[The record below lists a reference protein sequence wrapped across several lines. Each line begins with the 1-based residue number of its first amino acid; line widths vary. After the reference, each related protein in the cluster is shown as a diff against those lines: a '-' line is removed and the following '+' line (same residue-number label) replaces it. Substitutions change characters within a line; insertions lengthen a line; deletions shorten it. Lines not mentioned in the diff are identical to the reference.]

1 MRSKRKFKILFLIIG
16 IVFPIVIIVLLS
28 AFNIPSIWNS
38 WGLQEDGTRVMP
50 DSWNYFLLVFF
61 KLSLYLIPALI
72 ISIGLSIYNKHG
84 IERRKY
90 LYYSL
95 HVLSIWFL
103 ALLSIKLFS
112 DAILELDRI
121 FDITI
126 FNSIKD
132 VQTLIG
138 FIVTFVLKRTYEIKA
153 GFTKQDKLKE
163 IVQSEKSN
171 ENK

>member
-1 MRSKRKFKILFLIIG
+1 MKNKKRYKILFLVVGII
-16 IVFPIVIIVLLS
+16 FPIIVVALMS
-28 AFNIPSIWNS
+28 AINISSVWNS
-38 WGLQEDGTRVMP
+38 WGLQEDGSFVSP
-50 DSWNYFLLVFF
+50 DLWNYLLLVFF
-61 KLSLYLIPALI
+61 KISLYLIPPLI
-72 ISIGLSIYNKHG
+72 IAIGLSIYNKHS
-84 IERRKY
+84 IEKRKY

-153 GFTKQDKLKE
+153 GFKQQDKLKE
-163 IVQSEKSN
+163 IVQSEKSI
-171 ENK
+171 